1 MSVRFGQILIL
12 LFLLMLFFGDLPK
25 VIRHLAKTV
34 KEWKTTFNEKK
45 SESNDEVKKIKKRE
59 ANKKSFSIKK
69 VKWHYK
75 KVNLLKK
82 LVIIRLT

>member
-45 SESNDEVKKIKKRE
+45 SESNDEVKKLKNGRQIKK
-59 ANKKSFSIKK
+59 ASQ
-69 VKWHYK
+69 
-75 KVNLLKK
+75 
-82 LVIIRLT
+82 

>member
-34 KEWKTTFNEKK
+34 KEWKITFNEKK
-45 SESNDEVKKIKKRE
+45 PESNDEVKKLKNGRQIKK
-59 ANKKSFSIKK
+59 ASQ
-69 VKWHYK
+69 
-75 KVNLLKK
+75 
-82 LVIIRLT
+82 